1 MKVAIVTPYY
11 KEPRE
16 MIERCI
22 RSVAAQDVPATHFV
36 VSDGHPQD
44 WIDGEAVRHLRLG
57 ASHGDYGNTPRSIG
71 GILAASEGFDA
82 IGFVDADNWLET
94 AHVSTCLRTAAEA
107 AAAGEELDYVVAR
120 RRLVRNDGSV
130 MNIQTRDDHDGTH
143 VDTNCFFMLPGS
155 FHALGQWGVMPKPL
169 SVIGDRIFVGSL
181 RAQGLRSARSREV
194 TVNYLCT
201 WAFLFEALGETP
213 PDYAKSS
220 IDMRPTQ
227 DWWHSLDER
236 DRAIVDRLAASPV
249 RFARTQEPA

>member
-1 MKVAIVTPYY
+1 MNIAIVTPYY

-22 RSVAAQDVPATHFV
+22 RSVAAQDVPVTHFV

-44 WIDGEAVRHLRLG
+44 WIDAESVRHLRLG
-57 ASHGDYGNTPRSIG
+57 CSHGDFGNTPRSIG

-82 IGFVDADNWLET
+82 IGFIDADNWLEP
-94 AHVSTCLRTAAEA
+94 AHVSTCLRAAAEA
-107 AAAGEELDYVVAR
+107 GDEIDYVVAR

-130 MNIQTRDDHDGTH
+130 MNIQTRDDADGTH

-155 FHALGQWGVMPKPL
+155 YHTLGQWGVMPKPL

-181 RAQGLRSARSREV
+181 RAQGLRTVRSAEV

-201 WAFLFEALGETP
+201 WAYLFEALGETP
-213 PDYAKSS
+213 PDYAKSK

-227 DWWHSLDER
+227 DWWHALDAR
-236 DRAIVDRLAASPV
+236 DRVIVDRLAAAPV
-249 RFARTQEPA
+249 RFATNQETA